1 MASATSTPVSSTSR
15 GPRTTRR
22 SAAGA
27 SQSPSSSGS
36 SPTRMSRVQEMEEL
50 RQLND
55 RLAAYIERVRQ
66 LESDKRC
73 MQRLLE
79 EKEDCS
85 AREVGSMRLLY
96 ETELADA
103 RKVLDTTAKDR
114 ARLQIELSRLSEEHA
129 RLQTRNNKTESDL
142 TTAVERWRSV
152 EAALNSREAEFANL
166 LSENR
171 IQEKEMLELKAQVSN
186 LEGALQHAKTQ
197 LHEEM
202 LHRVDLENQ
211 LQTAHEQMDFQKHIS
226 EEEVKE
232 MRTRHESR
240 LLEVESGRKKEF
252 ESKLA
257 EALQQLRQE
266 HEVQVLQYKEE
277 LGKTFGA
284 KELLLGQPQCKCL
297 DEIGQRAT
305 QRIQLENAQQAATK
319 HSDLVSSTREELA
332 DNKMKLDNLA
342 AQLSQTQKK
351 NCTLEIRVRDLEDT
365 LDRERRASQRRM
377 LEKDQEMSD
386 MRQQM
391 QAQLEDYENLLDVKL
406 ALDMEINA
414 YRKMLEGEEQR
425 LHLSPSPSQHGAVA
439 RTHMPASQR
448 TRGRKRKME
457 GRYSGSSGYK
467 ISQHASS
474 RGSVSIDEIDLEGN
488 YIKLRNNS
496 DTDQPLGGWVIRK
509 SHRTAPDIVFQI
521 PPSYVLNG
529 RQTVTIWG
537 SSAGVTSNPPSDLVW
552 GTQQNWGAVDDVRVV
567 LVNAHDEEIAERRLL
582 CVAQGG
588 GGDSEVELEEE
599 EAIAVSEGHLRR
611 QGQHGAE
618 EASCAVM

>member
-284 KELLLGQPQCKCL
+284 K
-297 DEIGQRAT
+297 
-305 QRIQLENAQQAATK
+305 LENAQQAATK

-567 LVNAHDEEIAERRLL
+567 LVNAHDEVRAESTRIILILTLSLFFGLSGAYKPKRRKKKCCL
-582 CVAQGG
+582 
-588 GGDSEVELEEE
+588 
-599 EAIAVSEGHLRR
+599 VS
-611 QGQHGAE
+611 
-618 EASCAVM
+618 

>member
-284 KELLLGQPQCKCL
+284 K
-297 DEIGQRAT
+297 
-305 QRIQLENAQQAATK
+305 LENAQQAATK

-599 EAIAVSEGHLRR
+599 EAIASG
-611 QGQHGAE
+611 
-618 EASCAVM
+618 SCLQNAF